1 MIRLSTPE
9 LGAALRGRSIT
20 AVSFISLGFA
30 TGGTLNVTEA
40 PRDMVIGGV
49 TYGSAGSPGYPD
61 LAALSAPE
69 TQNSVDRDH
78 YTIAFADS
86 NGAMRNR
93 FRADGVHGI
102 PVTVQL
108 GLFDE
113 NDDFISTELLNVYTG
128 QSASMSWRPSNGAY
142 VLEVGF
148 TGQLTQLDSANTFL
162 TNPDSQS
169 KIDPADTSMNEVHS
183 TTSDDA
189 IRWGRKT

>member
-1 MIRLSTPE
+1 MIQVSTTLSN
-9 LGAALRGRSIT
+9 ALQQRSIT
-20 AVSFISLGFA
+20 AISFITLGF
-30 TGGTLNVTEA
+30 TQGGGVLRITEA
-40 PRDMVIGGV
+40 PRDMVINGV
-49 TYGSAGSPGYPD
+49 TYISAD
-61 LAALSAPE
+61 NLAALSAPE

-78 YTIAFADS
+78 YTIAFIDS
-86 NGAMRNR
+86 DGGMRNR

-102 PVTVQL
+102 PLTVQL

-128 QSASMSWRPSNGAY
+128 QSAAMSWRAESGGY
-142 VLEVGF
+142 VTEVGF